1 MSSVM
6 TPMLLRMDMSR
17 TPMQFTMVVNTT
29 SPTPRMTAFFAP
41 PGVEYRPASAEVPA
55 ISKAVEI
62 CGRITW

>member
-1 MSSVM
+1 M
-6 TPMLLRMDMSR
+6 TPMLLMMAISR
-17 TPMQFTMVVNTT
+17 TPMQFTIVVNTT

-41 PGVEYRPASAEVPA
+41 PGVEYRPASAGVPA